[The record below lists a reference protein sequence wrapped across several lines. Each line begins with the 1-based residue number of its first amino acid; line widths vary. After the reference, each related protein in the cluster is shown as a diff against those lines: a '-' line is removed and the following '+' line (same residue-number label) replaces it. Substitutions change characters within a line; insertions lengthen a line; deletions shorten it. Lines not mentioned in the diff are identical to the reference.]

1 MDTKNE
7 PYKKISSDELTVFVD
22 GKTTKTVP
30 VNVPTPRYIRVFTF
44 LSTNLDL
51 LSLFFLLGC
60 VFVLGYLARCLQT
73 NLSTDQIRLGL
84 EAFLEILVI
93 LLASSGALFVKLL
106 AGQGAISKAVSMR
119 AQRIFQNLNQRK
131 ARVEKGE
138 ISPFGRSIESK

>member
-22 GKTTKTVP
+22 GKVSKTVS
-30 VNVPTPRYIRVFTF
+30 VNIPTPRYIRIFTF

-73 NLSTDQIRLGL
+73 NLTADQIRLGI
-84 EAFLEILVI
+84 EAFLEILVV
-93 LLASSGALFVKLL
+93 LLASTGALFVKML
-106 AGQGAISKAVSMR
+106 AGQGAISKAISMR
-119 AQRIFQNLNQRK
+119 AQRIFQNLSVRK
-131 ARVEKGE
+131 ARVDKGE

>member
-22 GKTTKTVP
+22 GKVERKVQ
-30 VNVPTPRYIRVFTF
+30 VNAPTPRYIRIFTF

-73 NLSTDQIRLGL
+73 NLTTDQIRLGL
-84 EAFLEILVI
+84 EAFLEILVV
-93 LLASSGALFVKLL
+93 LLASSGALFVKIL
-106 AGQGAISKAVSMR
+106 AGQGAISKAVSTR